1 MRDITSIPMDSVLV
15 ATLTVVVW
23 LAIRVQYVLTARE
36 DIILSLMPVSRVKA
50 GILTVYYV
58 MKINVSSVK
67 EGTTYRRV
75 PV

>member
-36 DIILSLMPVSRVKA
+36 DIILSLMPVSHVKA